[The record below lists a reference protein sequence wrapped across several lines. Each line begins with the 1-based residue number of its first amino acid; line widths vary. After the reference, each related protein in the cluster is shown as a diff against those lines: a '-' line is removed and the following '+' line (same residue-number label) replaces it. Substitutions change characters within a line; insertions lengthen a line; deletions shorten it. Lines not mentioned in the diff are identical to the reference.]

1 MKCGWRVDWW
11 TLLVSTKCCN
21 KCIFFLHS
29 LYAILFILNTD
40 KKSFKSLSKN
50 SQIYAAQNWS
60 SFRVLD
66 GFDFMYIY
74 MNRVL
79 NEARER
85 GTQQNPIQ
93 SNQFL
98 MSVFV
103 TFCHFCVLHLW
114 LVRNWPINHSRE
126 PLNSPSFRHVYMYVW
141 WYIIYKYIIHVD
153 VIIWYIYIQGRQEN
167 TGKITQFATFKLYDN
182 TYYIYKY
189 DYDE

>member
-1 MKCGWRVDWW
+1 MRFYLYWILTKKASKASQKIHRY
-11 TLLVSTKCCN
+11 TLHKIDLAFVC
-21 KCIFFLHS
+21 
-29 LYAILFILNTD
+29 
-40 KKSFKSLSKN
+40 
-50 SQIYAAQNWS
+50 WM
-60 SFRVLD
+60 VLISC
-66 GFDFMYIY
+66 IY

-85 GTQQNPIQ
+85 RTQQNPIQ

-167 TGKITQFATFKLYDN
+167 TGKITQFATYKLYDN